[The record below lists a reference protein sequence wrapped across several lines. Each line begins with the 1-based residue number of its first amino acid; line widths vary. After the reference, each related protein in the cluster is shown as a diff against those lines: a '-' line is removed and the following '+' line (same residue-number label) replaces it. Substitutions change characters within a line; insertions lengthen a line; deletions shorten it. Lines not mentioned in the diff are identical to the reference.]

1 MSPLPARMS
10 DPLPTPS
17 DDASTGRPALSALDD
32 ALVADGI
39 RTRPIAP
46 PSRRGIVTWFAGL
59 GGILVFSAGAAA
71 LAAAQ
76 DARLAAIGIGVTG
89 GFAAAAWAWWGVF
102 RTGSSAPG
110 RATAVLMALMGGA
123 AVIGEA
129 LAREGDRWPGAL
141 AVVAGG
147 GVATWWTWR
156 QFAARPRYRVAATVA
171 AATMAAAIVAG
182 QLQRHGWPG
191 AAIAIAGIAV
201 LTLLLVAGQAALRRL
216 LDMPDG
222 VCGVARVIVDEAVRT
237 RATLVLVVLVLV
249 SLPSLPLV
257 LDARERLAYR
267 IQFFLDWALGGAT
280 FLLAM
285 MTIFLVCGSVAGD
298 IESRRIHMSLVKP
311 LRRWHYLAGKLL
323 GATLV
328 NGLLLTIVG
337 VGILT
342 AVRVLQNTPA
352 LDPADRVAVDDQVLT
367 ARRSIR
373 PEHPRRDDFD
383 RDVDTEI
390 DRLRRDDPAAF
401 SGGDD
406 RARDRIRAQKVQEWH
421 SVHADVVSS
430 YLFTGLEAGRSAH
443 GTVQLRLKP
452 FADNVNVDRADVRFV
467 LWLNDRPHPVE
478 AGEHR
483 EYTLTSGMVH
493 TLDLP
498 GDAIDADGRLLVTIA
513 NRNLVPAGAT
523 RPTAISFIPGQGM
536 EMLYR
541 VGSFEGNL
549 LRGIIVCWIK
559 LGLVAA
565 AAVAAASWLG
575 FPTAVLTALGIFA
588 MASASGFLGHSLDIY
603 TGADAADAGL
613 LQLVSERLY
622 HLTKALGEW
631 RLWTAV
637 KVITSSI
644 GEGVLYIVPSFGEY
658 DAVNRIATGRLV
670 SVADV
675 GSCLLEVGAAG
686 VGVLGAAAAALFHGR
701 DLVAVAD

>member
-1 MSPLPARMS
+1 MSVDPAR
-10 DPLPTPS
+10 PT
-17 DDASTGRPALSALDD
+17 DAPPDRPPALAVLDD
-32 ALVADGI
+32 ALLADGI
-39 RTRPIAP
+39 RGRRVAP
-46 PSRRGIVTWFAGL
+46 PSRRAILIWLAGL
-59 GGILVFSAGAAA
+59 AGICAVAAGTAA
-71 LAAAQ
+71 LAVAQ
-76 DARLAAIGIGVTG
+76 GARPAAIGIAVSG
-89 GFAAAAWAWWGVF
+89 GLAALAWAWWGVF
-102 RTGSSAPG
+102 RTGSPAPG
-110 RATAVLMALMGGA
+110 KAAAVLMAFLGGGA
-123 AVIGEA
+123 LVGEA
-129 LAREGDRWPGAL
+129 LARDGDRWPGVL
-141 AVVAGG
+141 AVAAG
-147 GVATWWTWR
+147 AAAAIWWTWK
-156 QFAARPRYRVAATVA
+156 QFSGMPRHRAVAALLAAVSGAALVA
-171 AATMAAAIVAG
+171 WQM
-182 QLQRHGWPG
+182 QRHGWPA
-191 AAIAIAGIAV
+191 AAIAVAGVSALAV
-201 LTLLLVAGQAALRRL
+201 LLFAGQIALCRL
-216 LDMPDG
+216 LDLPDG

-285 MTIFLVCGSVAGD
+285 MTIFLVCGSVTGD
-298 IESRRIHMSLVKP
+298 IDSRRIHMSLVKP

-323 GATLV
+323 GAVLV
-328 NGLLLTIVG
+328 NGLLLAIVG

-342 AVRVLQNTPA
+342 AVRVLEQSPA
-352 LDPADRVAVDDQVLT
+352 LDPADRAAVDGQVLT

-383 RDVDTEI
+383 RDVDAEI
-390 DRLRRDDPAAF
+390 DRLSRDDPAAYAR
-401 SGGDD
+401 GED
-406 RARDRIRAQKVQEWH
+406 RARDRIRGQKVQEWH

-430 YLFTGLEAGRSAH
+430 YLFTGLDAARSAA

-498 GDAIDADGRLLVTIA
+498 AAAIDADGRLLVTIA

-536 EMLYR
+536 EMLHR

-549 LRGIIVCWIK
+549 LRGILVCWIK
-559 LGLVAA
+559 LALVAA
-565 AAVAAASWLG
+565 ASVAAASWLG
-575 FPTAVLTALGIFA
+575 FPTAVLTALGFFA

-603 TGADAADAGL
+603 TGADAADAGM
-613 LQLVSERLY
+613 LQLFSERLY
-622 HLTKALGEW
+622 HVTKALGEW

-637 KVITSSI
+637 KVVTSSI
-644 GEGVLYIVPSFGEY
+644 GEAVLLVVPSFGRY
-658 DAVNRIATGRLV
+658 DAVNLVATGRIV
-670 SVADV
+670 SGADV
-675 GSCLLEVGAAG
+675 AWCLLEVGAAG
-686 VGVLGAAAAALFHGR
+686 VGVLGAVAATLFHGR
-701 DLVAVAD
+701 DLVAVGE